1 MKRIG
6 TPGGNRLRTLRD
18 DCGRTQL
25 DVELEAHL
33 GIGYLQRVE
42 SGKVR
47 YPERDTLER
56 ILAALGAHY
65 TERRDI
71 LELFGYLVDAPLPA
85 EAEIGWAIDVCRAEL
100 DEAVFPAYLL
110 DCAHH
115 LLAWNPFVTRLF
127 PLDRFAGRR
136 LSMPKVLIDPAYG
149 VTGRIANP
157 DEFFPAQI
165 RALRYEMRLFRGESW
180 YDALIAALRSECSL
194 FERYWAASPAD
205 QRASLIAARPLVPL
219 ELHTPDGLVLRFWL
233 TSEPFAQDRRFR
245 IIYYVPADSSTI
257 QQCIAWSEVGDSDG

>member
-6 TPGGNRLRTLRD
+6 TPGGNRLRALRD

-136 LSMPKVLIDPAYG
+136 LSMPKVLFDPAYG

-165 RALRYEMRLFRGESW
+165 RVLRYQMGLFRGEAW
-180 YDALIAALRSECSL
+180 FDALIDDLRGGCPL
-194 FERYWAASPAD
+194 FAVYWARVEPSEPP
-205 QRASLIAARPLVPL
+205 LPARPLVPL
-219 ELHTPDGLVLRFWL
+219 AVDVPGSGRLRFRL
-233 TSEPFAQDRRFR
+233 TSEAFAKDRLFGMM
-245 IIYYVPADSSTI
+245 YYLPADSETM
-257 QQCIAWSEVGDSDG
+257 QQCAAWAISEA